1 VLGQFG
7 VACFGACGRAV
18 RQKAGEFDAGEDA
31 CRCVHV
37 RVCMYRGA
45 GGMSMVMV
53 YSCVSYCVVS
63 CAVKRR
69 VEFDV
74 LRRIVVDETLR
85 V

>member
-45 GGMSMVMV
+45 EGMVDGDGIQLHVMA
-53 YSCVSYCVVS
+53 CCVVM
-63 CAVKRR
+63 CREEKGWV
-69 VEFDV
+69 
-74 LRRIVVDETLR
+74 
-85 V
+85 